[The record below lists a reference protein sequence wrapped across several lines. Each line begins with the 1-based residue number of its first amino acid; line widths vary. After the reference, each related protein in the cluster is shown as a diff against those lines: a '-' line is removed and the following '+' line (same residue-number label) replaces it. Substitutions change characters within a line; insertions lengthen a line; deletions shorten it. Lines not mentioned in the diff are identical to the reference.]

1 MREKRRS
8 LRVNYLG
15 TGKLHYNELKYGCR
29 LENISGGGA
38 LVSLQKKPDSP
49 LNPGDRC
56 SFMLHRENK
65 MQLYQE
71 FDARIVRFESEVAAL
86 EFMGSAI
93 ESDEVL
99 DTIIRK
105 ELHFINGGK
114 KLIDLGWKFAKR
126 EGIGLKVMYFDNGE
140 LYPEREMHTL
150 RLSAGE
156 NSIKVHLHRREI
168 EAFYARIDSEQ
179 TKAKICHAIARLRTT
194 ECGRE

>member
-15 TGKLHYNELKYGCR
+15 TGKLHHDEVKYGCR
-29 LENISGGGA
+29 LENISSNGA
-38 LVSLQKKPDSP
+38 LVSLKMKPDNP
-49 LNPGDRC
+49 LNPGDGC
-56 SFMLHRENK
+56 SFMLHQEDKKR
-65 MQLYQE
+65 LYHE
-71 FDARIVRFESEVAAL
+71 LEARIVRFESEAVAL

-99 DTIIRK
+99 DTLIRK

-126 EGIGLKVMYFDNGE
+126 KGIGLKVMYFDNGE
-140 LYPEREMHTL
+140 LYLEREMHTL

-168 EAFYARIDSEQ
+168 EALYASKDSER
-179 TKAKICHAIARLRTT
+179 TREKICHAIERLKAV
-194 ECGRE
+194 E